1 MSSFW
6 SLSRKYLVL
15 GQLPLFA
22 GLLLVGSA
30 YGQSSPNINF
40 KKDRITRE
48 PASYIPDDDVI
59 VKPVD
64 NELSFYQQYVANDQ
78 SVDVVNSRNQLK
90 IWNDNQIFAQQYGLD
105 STLTGSAFFVPTP
118 DVKWEYF
125 KQRYMRYLRQ
135 KGEQP
140 FKDMPKDWYNGLRA
154 SNEVDTIDEME
165 ARFKASNNKSSGT
178 RSVLPGAFQE
188 KEVKLFKNMHFI
200 FQPRLDQGLVI
211 VGVKTKTG
219 KARAWVGANGETEV
233 NVQQSFDSIGLRV
246 MYNYF
251 AHNGRYFTSVDKRL
265 MDNVYA
271 RVTSTKDPR
280 KAGVNGSDVYQDD
293 QFMLLYAKQF

>member
-22 GLLLVGSA
+22 GLLLVGTA
-30 YGQSSPNINF
+30 YGQSSPNIHL
-40 KKDRITRE
+40 KKDRISRE

-78 SVDVVNSRNQLK
+78 SQDVVNSRNQLK
-90 IWNDNQIFAQQYGLD
+90 IWNDNQIFADQYGMD
-105 STLTGSAFFVPTP
+105 STLAGSSYFVPTAE
-118 DVKWEYF
+118 VKWEYF
-125 KQRYMRYLRQ
+125 KSRYMRYLRQ

-140 FKDMPKDWYNGLRA
+140 FKDMPKEWYNDLRA

-165 ARFKASNNKSSGT
+165 ARFKATNKKSTSTGNA
-178 RSVLPGAFQE
+178 LPGAFQE
-188 KEVKLFKNMHFI
+188 KQIKLWKKTHFI

-211 VGVKTKTG
+211 VGVKTPFG

-280 KAGVNGSDVYQDD
+280 KVDVDGRGVYEDD